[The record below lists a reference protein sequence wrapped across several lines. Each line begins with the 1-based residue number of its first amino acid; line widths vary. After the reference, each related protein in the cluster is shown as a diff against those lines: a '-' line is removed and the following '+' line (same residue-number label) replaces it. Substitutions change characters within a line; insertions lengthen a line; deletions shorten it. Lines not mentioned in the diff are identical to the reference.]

1 MSVRFAEGGRERIL
15 ERGMAL
21 SGMDRNGR
29 AEAALDTLAALAAA
43 WCGREDIPRQM
54 EGAMAVLLSRSL
66 QGEDGRQVSSVKR
79 GDTTIT
85 YAGGQQ
91 GFSAQGAE
99 LLAPFVRLRSPEGRW
114 NP

>member
-15 ERGMAL
+15 EQALAL
-21 SGMDRNGR
+21 SGVDRDGR
-29 AEAALDTLAALAAA
+29 TENALDTLASLAAA
-43 WCGREDIPRQM
+43 WCGRGDIPRQM

-85 YAGGQQ
+85 YAGGQP

-99 LLAPFVRLRSPEGRW
+99 LLAPFVRLSSPEGRW